1 MKGSQNCGRVN
12 SFERLLGGF
21 KGQGLLEVEQ
31 FPTNMWGTRLSSQI
45 SQSLSSH
52 HGRITKKSSTE
63 AAAGPLNYSCF
74 ANDKLSEN
82 KPILVYLM
90 NDRVGEIATIISDC
104 S

>member
-1 MKGSQNCGRVN
+1 M
-12 SFERLLGGF
+12 
-21 KGQGLLEVEQ
+21 EQ
-31 FPTNMWGTRLSSQI
+31 FLTNLSGTHLSSQT

-52 HGRITKKSSTE
+52 YDRITKKSSTE
-63 AAAGPLNYSCF
+63 ATAAPLNYSCF

-90 NDRVGEIATIISDC
+90 NDRVGEIATIIWVC

>member
-1 MKGSQNCGRVN
+1 
-12 SFERLLGGF
+12 
-21 KGQGLLEVEQ
+21 VEQ
-31 FPTNMWGTRLSSQI
+31 FPTDLSGTHLSSQT

-52 HGRITKKSSTE
+52 HGRITKKLSTE

-74 ANDKLSEN
+74 ANDKLREN

-90 NDRVGEIATIISDC
+90 NDRVGEIATIISRC